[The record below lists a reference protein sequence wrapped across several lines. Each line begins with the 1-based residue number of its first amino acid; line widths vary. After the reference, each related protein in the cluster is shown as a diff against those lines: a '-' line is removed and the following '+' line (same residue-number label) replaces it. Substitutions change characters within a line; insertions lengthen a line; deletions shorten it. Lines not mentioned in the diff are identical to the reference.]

1 MECEEK
7 RTYFDRFFI
16 ITVTQLIC
24 VAVILVTILV
34 TKYFFSETFERID
47 DFYEKY
53 FLTETV
59 IYEDEADEI

>member
-34 TKYFFSETFERID
+34 TKYFFPDTFRRID

-59 IYEDEADEI
+59 IYEDETDEI

>member
-1 MECEEK
+1 MEREEK

-24 VAVILVTILV
+24 VAVILAAILV
-34 TKYFFSETFERID
+34 TKYFFPDTFRLID

-59 IYEDEADEI
+59 IYEDETDEI

>member
-7 RTYFDRFFI
+7 HTYFDRFFI

>member
-1 MECEEK
+1 MDKEGK

-16 ITVTQLIC
+16 ISVTQLIC
-24 VAVILVTILV
+24 VATVITAILV
-34 TKYFFSETFERID
+34 TKYFFPDIFRQID

-59 IYEDEADEI
+59 IYEDTADEI

>member
-24 VAVILVTILV
+24 VAVILAAILL
-34 TKYFFSETFERID
+34 TKYFFPDTFRRID